1 MKKKEAK
8 SSLYTKDLFEEF
20 IRKEETLDFIKK
32 MREILGLPKDGL
44 ELTKEHLKSIEEE
57 IILDFYVPK
66 VEFHITE
73 KSLLE
78 GENKGK
84 SIQLGIINACNG
96 FAHHKCFDSRYIK
109 INLRMYVF
117 FNRKF
122 DIPVE
127 MFDDENDLFKI
138 EHIPTTLSEYDNED
152 HFLLKCLYDHFEFV
166 SKKYPVALFI
176 NPEISQNQLKD
187 FISKKWV
194 HIKKYAK
201 SEENRSFK
209 IRTKKHRE
217 RDDFIFD
224 NRNLPISKIREMLAL
239 KFKEY
244 LDDGHIGKIISLE
257 KRKRNKKL
265 NDIS

>member
-57 IILDFYVPK
+57 IILDFYIPK
-66 VEFHITE
+66 VEFNITDNG
-73 KSLLE
+73 LL
-78 GENKGK
+78 NQQRKGK
-84 SIQLGIINACNG
+84 SIQIGIISACNG
-96 FAHHKCFDSRYIK
+96 FATKNCFDSRYIK

-127 MFDDENDLFKI
+127 MFDEGNDLFKI
-138 EHIPTTLSEYDNED
+138 EYIPTTLSEYDNED
-152 HFLLKCLYDHFEFV
+152 HFLLKCLYDHFEST

-176 NPEISQNQLKD
+176 NPEVSQNQLKD
-187 FISKKWV
+187 FISKK
-194 HIKKYAK
+194 
-201 SEENRSFK
+201 
-209 IRTKKHRE
+209 
-217 RDDFIFD
+217 
-224 NRNLPISKIREMLAL
+224 
-239 KFKEY
+239 
-244 LDDGHIGKIISLE
+244 
-257 KRKRNKKL
+257 
-265 NDIS
+265 